1 MEVNKV
7 AKVDASMELQVDTRR
22 ALTAAITAFSKNMFS
37 YFDELQQSLVYTGF
51 FGIISA
57 LLYTQDI
64 LQDILVAS
72 SSISSEETY
81 RILSH
86 IEVQEKKLGFA
97 MIGIFCISLIAVGVE
112 TIVKINQLM
121 LVKNCRKIYFLIFPA
136 CLLNLGPVALTLLQF
151 ISRMKVVKKLYK
163 NEDEWKHDQKVIND
177 ALSTTKTREAL
188 LENLP
193 MLVIVC
199 FKIALSSRVSLLEV
213 FSSTSSACLFSK
225 VVVHHVKIRIGTQL
239 NVWKTVILTITATA
253 YIYCSLI
260 LITTFAIES
269 ERDGIMIPNDPTSG
283 VEESSGMVFLLLIF
297 PTIFFCLLPFSIY
310 DLAPAI
316 LGDSLSIKEYFTNH
330 PKPIW
335 YASIALQTLGLIYH
349 LGTAH
354 YFIQRDSISIT
365 SMRPIHYVNKG
376 CETTLFGGHL
386 PFCSQ
391 WDLKVGGG
399 RIIFKGFMIVS
410 MITSSLV
417 FVFSTNHV
425 LGMQFRDR
433 ICFRN
438 AYRQSLNQKL
448 KELLDGIYKKSSQIT
463 VGFPEDFTAFTQRQI
478 SIFADH
484 ENPRI
489 GRSVQ

>member
-1 MEVNKV
+1 
-7 AKVDASMELQVDTRR
+7 
-22 ALTAAITAFSKNMFS
+22 
-37 YFDELQQSLVYTGF
+37 
-51 FGIISA
+51 
-57 LLYTQDI
+57 
-64 LQDILVAS
+64 
-72 SSISSEETY
+72 
-81 RILSH
+81 
-86 IEVQEKKLGFA
+86 
-97 MIGIFCISLIAVGVE
+97 
-112 TIVKINQLM
+112 
-121 LVKNCRKIYFLIFPA
+121 
-136 CLLNLGPVALTLLQF
+136 
-151 ISRMKVVKKLYK
+151 MKVVKKLYK
-163 NEDEWKHDQKVIND
+163 NEDEWKHDQKVMND

-188 LENLP
+188 FENLP

-199 FKIALSSRVSLLEV
+199 FKIALSARVSLLEL

-225 VVVHHVKIRIGTQL
+225 VVVHHIKNRIGIQL
-239 NVWKTVILTITATA
+239 KLWKTVILTLIATA

-269 ERDGIMIPNDPTSG
+269 ERDGIMIPTDPTSG
-283 VEESSGMVFLLLIF
+283 VEESSGMVFLLLVF

-335 YASIALQTLGLIYH
+335 YASIVLQTLGLVYH

-376 CETTLFGGHL
+376 CEATFFGGHL

-399 RIIFKGFMIVS
+399 RIMFKVFMIVS

-417 FVFSTNHV
+417 FLISTNHV
-425 LGMQFRDR
+425 LGMRLRDR

-438 AYRQSLNQKL
+438 AYQQFLHKKLN
-448 KELLDGIYKKSSQIT
+448 ELLDGIYNKSTQIT
-463 VGFPEDFTAFTQRQI
+463 VDFPKDLTAFLQKQI
-478 SIFADH
+478 SIFVDH
-484 ENPRI
+484 KNPKI
-489 GRSVQ
+489 GRSVHKVQ